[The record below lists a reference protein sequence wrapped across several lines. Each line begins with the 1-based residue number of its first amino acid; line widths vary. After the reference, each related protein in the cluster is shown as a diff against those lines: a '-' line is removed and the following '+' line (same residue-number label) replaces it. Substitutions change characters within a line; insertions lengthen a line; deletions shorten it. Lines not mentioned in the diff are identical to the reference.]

1 MHVLRVDGMYGV
13 VTGWRV
19 VPGSEG
25 VYNLTVAYDHTFVVG
40 TNQWVVY
47 NTCPLTANVQRYI
60 FEGDLRN
67 GQAGG
72 YHWEGDPSA
81 PGAVNGPRTPPDIHG
96 VYEAPVEVS
105 GVPKISNGGL
115 SSFFLLSMSRQ
126 DVLDSIEEAYNNRVY
141 LQGNR
146 WAGEISTGMVIQIFI
161 NTATGDIISA
171 FP

>member
-1 MHVLRVDGMYGV
+1 MGQIKLGMHVLRADGMYGV
-13 VTGWRV
+13 VTGWKV

-25 VYNLTVAYDHTFVVG
+25 VYNLTVAYDYTFVVG
-40 TNQWVVY
+40 TNQWVVH

-60 FEGDLRN
+60 F
-67 GQAGG
+67 
-72 YHWEGDPSA
+72 EGDPSA

-115 SSFFLLSMSRQ
+115 SSFFPLSMSRQ
-126 DVLDSIEEAYNNRVY
+126 DILDSIEEAYNNRAY
-141 LQGNR
+141 LQGNI